1 MSLFLRHAGGEDGE
15 LPQGGS
21 SSDFLLHRKS
31 PAFRPERGAALMRFI
46 RSHPL
51 RRGEAEQID
60 ARFQNAAR
68 QIDQRCVAGLPGRI
82 RLGEDLHVVV
92 ELIRR
97 RRQLVDIRADRVRRG
112 IAVRGPQRVR
122 HPAEHQH
129 ELLLLRAAGAQQ
141 LRGRDGLA
149 VFGQDRLDPH
159 DGVEDIGP
167 RIALE

>member
-51 RRGEAEQID
+51 RRGEAEQVD

-68 QIDQRCVAGLPGRI
+68 QIDQRRVAGLPGRI

-129 ELLLLRAAGAQQ
+129 ELLL
-141 LRGRDGLA
+141 
-149 VFGQDRLDPH
+149 
-159 DGVEDIGP
+159 
-167 RIALE
+167 